1 MQSSVFTKNLEAI
14 KRKNPRLYQ
23 AIQGSRTRE
32 EIRVEQSKTGLPVP
46 LFEKNGKK
54 IAIHSRFD
62 PQKEAERMLKDIAM
76 DEYHLFV
83 VSGFGFAYHVDA
95 IREGAGK
102 NATILILE
110 AYPGIVREACQAR
123 DISHIFDDPRIIM
136 LVQPDD
142 DSLAEAMKARSSYRT
157 IFLTH
162 RGSHQVDPEYYN
174 NLQRIAKSYIS
185 VKEVNI
191 ATLAKFE
198 RTWAANI
205 ARNIGVFAWYPGIQN
220 FYDRF
225 PGVPAIVASAGP
237 SLEKSIP
244 FIKDNI
250 DRAVIVAVDTS
261 FHVLRRHGIEPH
273 FCITVDPQV
282 INARYF
288 EGSGEGKT
296 VVVADPTAH
305 PSVFRLYRGR
315 FALTGIAFEMMQW
328 IEEYTGKRGEL
339 RYGGSVSTNAYDFAG
354 RLGCAP
360 VVMVGQDLA
369 FTGGYAHARGSYLDE
384 QVFLKTKRTYTPQMF
399 NRSQLRALPPIEV
412 KGIRSPVVRTNR
424 KMMIF
429 LNWFGKLNDENL
441 VNATWDGARIE
452 NTVHQSHDEISFP
465 EHHVPVWETVDDI
478 YSSCAIH
485 DKDAGSMQTALY
497 ECCRKMEGEIES
509 LMEVCDKAVYHAEK
523 LKELVGA
530 ERRDQGKMSYTLSK
544 LDEIDRRL
552 EKYTTLK
559 DMVGFTIQRVIHTIT
574 EGYELDEDS
583 NLSEHEKIAQRSL
596 YFYRGLLDG
605 STFNRKML
613 QKMCLMLQNR

>member
-1 MQSSVFTKNLEAI
+1 MQNSVFTKNLEAI
-14 KRKNPRLYQ
+14 QQKDPRLCKKVQ
-23 AIQGSRTRE
+23 DTSHQDQIK
-32 EIRVEQSKTGLPVP
+32 VEQSKTGFPVP
-46 LFEKNGKK
+46 LYEKNGKK

-76 DEYHLFV
+76 DEYDLFV
-83 VSGFGFAYHVDA
+83 VSGFGFGYHVDA
-95 IREGAGK
+95 IMDKMGK

-123 DISHIFDDPRIIM
+123 DIVHIFNDPRIIM

-142 DSLAEAMKARSSYRT
+142 DALAGAMKARSSYRT
-157 IFLTH
+157 LFLTH

-225 PGVPAIVASAGP
+225 SEYPAIVVSAGP

-244 FIKDNI
+244 FIKENV
-250 DRAVIVAVDTS
+250 DRAVIIAVDTS

-288 EGSGEGKT
+288 EGSGEGRT
-296 VVVADPTAH
+296 VVVADPTVH

-339 RYGGSVSTNAYDFAG
+339 RYGGSVSTNAYDFAA
-354 RLGCAP
+354 RLGCKP

-369 FTGGYAHARGSYLDE
+369 FTGGYAHAPGSYLDE
-384 QVFLKTKRTYTPQMF
+384 QVFLKVKRTYTPQMF

-429 LNWFGKLNDENL
+429 LNWFGKLKDENL

-452 NTVHQSHDEISFP
+452 NTRHEPHDNLSFHEP
-465 EHHVPVWETVDDI
+465 GVSAWEMVDKI
-478 YSSCAIH
+478 YGDHAIEEG
-485 DKDAGSMQTALY
+485 DARAMQDGLY
-497 ECCRKMEGEIES
+497 ECCRNMENEIES
-509 LMEVCDKAVYHAEK
+509 LLEVCHKAAYHAENLKK
-523 LKELVGA
+523 LVASEN
-530 ERRDQGKMSYTLSK
+530 RDQGKMSYTLSK
-544 LDEIDRRL
+544 LDEMDGRI

-574 EGYELDEDS
+574 EGYELDEDRG
-583 NLSEHEKIAQRSL
+583 LSEHEKIAQRSL
-596 YFYRGLLDG
+596 YFYNGLLDG
-605 STFNRKML
+605 SMFNKKML
-613 QKMCLMLQNR
+613 QKMCLMLQDR